1 VEVHGRGWPGR
12 DGDRSAAELLGLV
25 EELVLE
31 VERLVRAELDVG
43 GAGRQRGGG
52 DVAGRHDVLEKSVG
66 VSVKEVK
73 VRRV

>member
-1 VEVHGRGWPGR
+1 VEVRGSRRPGR
-12 DGDRSAAELLGLV
+12 DGDGPATELLGLV

-52 DVAGRHDVLEKSVG
+52 DVAGRHVDVLEGSVRCREG
-66 VSVKEVK
+66 EE
-73 VRRV
+73 